1 MKGDMNH
8 RLVVM
13 SALLLCGSAA
23 AATLSDP
30 GFESGQFGAWA
41 ANGQDWR
48 ISADAADAH
57 GQGFAAVNDV
67 LTNNVDA
74 YRVMHQEFP
83 VTPGAHCSGGVW
95 VMTRNIESSE
105 SYFEIKF
112 WDRYGVTI
120 KQHQS
125 DYVDKAQ
132 KYRYLKVERAV
143 APPEAFTVSVRCVVH
158 MTDAPRANADV
169 HVFDDVEFTMV
180 APGG

>member
-1 MKGDMNH
+1 MKRG
-8 RLVVM
+8 LVAMGVVLM
-13 SALLLCGSAA
+13 CRGAA
-23 AATLSDP
+23 AETLADP

-41 ANGQDWR
+41 VNGQDWR
-48 ISADAADAH
+48 LSADAADAH
-57 GQGFAAVNDV
+57 GTGFAAVNDV

-74 YRVMHQEFP
+74 YRVLHQEFP
-83 VTPGAHCSGGVW
+83 VAPGTRCSGGAW
-95 VMTRNIESSE
+95 VKARNVESTE
-105 SYFEIKF
+105 SYFEIQF

-125 DYVDKAQ
+125 DYVNKDHD
-132 KYRYLKVERAV
+132 YRYLKIERAV

-158 MTDAPRANADV
+158 MTEAPRTNADV